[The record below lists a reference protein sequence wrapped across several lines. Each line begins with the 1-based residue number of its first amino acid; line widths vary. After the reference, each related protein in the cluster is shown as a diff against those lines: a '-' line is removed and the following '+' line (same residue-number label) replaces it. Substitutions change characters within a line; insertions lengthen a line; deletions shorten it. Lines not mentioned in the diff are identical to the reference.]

1 MVGVL
6 SGVFSLTGLLI
17 WAMVSVVVYS
27 LWVGVFLSWGMVGV
41 TDEIYGFSYLFGD
54 KGYVMVGVL
63 VIVYL
68 MVSLFGSYYMSSG
81 MSGSFSWLV
90 MLFVGGVIVMLLS
103 GGLYNLLVGWEILG
117 VVSFIL
123 IGYYCTRSS
132 WGSALTTVLINR
144 VGDVGL
150 VLLFWGLWLL
160 CGVLW
165 GFDVLCLWLC
175 GVMVSACV
183 LTKSAQSPFGCWLP
197 LAMAAPTPV
206 SALVH
211 SSTLVIAGLFVC
223 WFMEEA
229 LGPVLI
235 FVLGLMGVAT
245 LLSAGLSSVCE
256 MDFKKVVAYSTSMHL
271 GLMLCMAFWVG
282 WMFMGVH
289 MELHAFFKSLLFIG
303 VGFVIMIV
311 CHDQDY
317 RGFSM
322 GGVAGG
328 VVGVFILSSLLSL
341 IGWTY
346 FSGWFTKDGFMEYLV
361 FQSLGLIVWLVVMA
375 GLATSGVYSFKLLVS
390 VMSDSL
396 VKMPLVLDWV
406 GLKGL
411 MVGVVCAGSI
421 MGSVLGLVCGLWVNW
436 GVSVCVLGVSEK
448 FMFWC
453 LVLSVAIVWFLVG
466 RYFVGSG
473 FSVYIQ
479 GMYQYLLAVFSYFV
493 FSAVQGFENCWLLGL
508 VDGVLAVF
516 GLLGEYVVSLLSSLD
531 WYLVFMVVLVGL
543 CFGVVF

>member
-1 MVGVL
+1 MVNVI
-6 SGVFSLTGLLI
+6 SGVFSLMGLLV
-17 WAMVSVVVYS
+17 WLLLSVVVYD
-27 LWVGVFLSWGMVGV
+27 LCVGVFLSWGVVSV
-41 TDEIYGFSYLFGD
+41 TDELFNFSWLLGD

-63 VIVYL
+63 VVVYL
-68 MVSLFGSYYMSSG
+68 MVSLFGCYYMCSVESG
-81 MSGSFSWLV
+81 IFSWLV
-90 MLFVGGVIVMLLS
+90 MLFVGGVVIMLLS
-103 GGLYNLLVGWEILG
+103 GSLYNLLVGWEILG
-117 VVSFIL
+117 VVSFVL

-132 WGSALTTVLINR
+132 WGSALVTVLINR

-175 GVMVSACV
+175 GLMVAVCV
-183 LTKSAQSPFGCWLP
+183 LTKSAQMPFGCWLP

-223 WFMEEA
+223 WFMEES
-229 LGPVLI
+229 LSPILI
-235 FVLGLMGVAT
+235 FWLGLMGVVT

-282 WMFMGVH
+282 WLFMGVH

-328 VVGVFILSSLLSL
+328 VVGVLIISSLLSL
-341 IGWTY
+341 VGWTY
-346 FSGWFTKDGFMEYLV
+346 FSGWFTKDSFMEYLT
-361 FQSLGLIVWLVVMA
+361 FQSLGLVVWLVVMGA
-375 GLATSGVYSFKLLVS
+375 LATSGVYSFKLLVS
-390 VMSDSL
+390 VMNSSL
-396 VKMPLVLDWV
+396 VKMPLILDWA

-411 MVGVVCAGSI
+411 MVGVIC
-421 MGSVLGLVCGLWVNW
+421 MGCFLGVVLGLVCGLWVNS
-436 GVSVCVLGVSEK
+436 GVSVCVLAVSEK
-448 FMFWC
+448 FVFWC
-453 LVLSVAIVWFLVG
+453 LVVVVAFVWFLVG
-466 RYFVGSG
+466 QCFVGAG
-473 FSVYIQ
+473 FSVYVQ
-479 GMYQYLLAVFSYFV
+479 GVYQYLLAVVFYLV
-493 FSAVQGFENCWLLGL
+493 FSVLEGFEECWLLGL
-508 VDGVLAVF
+508 VSSVLSVF
-516 GLLGEYVVSLLSSLD
+516 GLLGEYAVSLLSLLD
-531 WYLVFMVVLVGL
+531 WYLVFMLVLMGL
-543 CFGVVF
+543 CFGVMF